1 MGSKAHTYNLAEL
14 LMEAEDKYP
23 DNNPKSAFGTKKVP
37 LHLNPSSALIY
48 MALGFRDGAKKYGP
62 FNWREKSVAASVY
75 LAAVKRHIEAW
86 QDGEEVALDSGLPHL
101 GHALAC
107 LAILVD
113 AQSVGNLVDDRPK
126 PGAAPGLL
134 AAWEEK

>member
-1 MGSKAHTYNLAEL
+1 
-14 LMEAEDKYP
+14 
-23 DNNPKSAFGTKKVP
+23 
-37 LHLNPSSALIY
+37 
-48 MALGFRDGAKKYGP
+48 MALGFADGAVKYGP